1 MHSDQMSRST
11 IQLRQDMI
19 NEISENLQHE
29 KQNKKSDDTKKG
41 DETIE
46 VVREVKEE

>member
-1 MHSDQMSRST
+1 MHSDQMNEST
-11 IQLRQDMI
+11 IQLKQGVI
-19 NEISENLQHE
+19 SEVSENLQHE
-29 KQNKKSDDTKKG
+29 KQNKKSDETMKG

>member
-1 MHSDQMSRST
+1 MHSDQMNEST
-11 IQLRQDMI
+11 IQLKQGVI
-19 NEISENLQHE
+19 SEVSENLQHE